1 MKSLVTLASSSAVV
15 LFGGLFAVVFWKLFT
30 GSISLDGML
39 EGDVRDQNGSDGSGF
54 SSSPSVGRSQMLL
67 VTLFV
72 AMWYLLQVIH
82 NPREFPK
89 LPDAMVGA
97 LAGSQAMYLGGK
109 AKSMLVGQLRDWL
122 K

>member
-1 MKSLVTLASSSAVV
+1 MKSLVTLASSSAVF

-54 SSSPSVGRSQMLL
+54 SSSPSAGRTQMLL